1 MWKAATPGSKRR
13 AGKATRW
20 KSGPLARV
28 LMLYASGHEPTQE
41 LAGAVLKQLDAP
53 LDAMFSTL
61 GRTAARTLET
71 KIIAD
76 QMSMWLDKLMANIK
90 AGDLA
95 VHSEEMWD
103 PSTWPK
109 ECKGVGFME
118 APRGGL
124 AHWVVIKDGKID
136 NYQAVVPSTWNAG
149 PRDPS
154 GQPGAYE
161 AALMDNHQLGHCRTS
176 RWKSRGPFTVSI
188 PALPARCT

>member
-1 MWKAATPGSKRR
+1 MEV
-13 AGKATRW
+13 
-20 KSGPLARV
+20 GPLARV

-41 LAGAVLKQLDAP
+41 LAGMALGQLDLP
-53 LDAMFSTL
+53 LEAMFSTL

-76 QMSMWLDKLMANIK
+76 QMSVWLEKLLGNIK

-95 VHSEEMWD
+95 VHSEELWD
-103 PSTWPK
+103 PATWPR
-109 ECKGVGFME
+109 EARGVGFME

-161 AALMDNHQLGHCRTS
+161 AALMDNHEMAIADQPLEIQRTIHS
-176 RWKSRGPFTVSI
+176 FDPCIACAVHVADADGEEQVQVRLR
-188 PALPARCT
+188 

>member
-1 MWKAATPGSKRR
+1 MEV
-13 AGKATRW
+13 
-20 KSGPLARV
+20 GPLSRV

-41 LAGAVLKQLDAP
+41 LANAVLGKLDVP

-76 QMSMWLDKLMANIK
+76 QMSTWMDKLMANIK

-118 APRGGL
+118 APRWKGHAMEVGPL
-124 AHWVVIKDGKID
+124 ARVLMLYASGHEPTQELANAVLGQLDVPIDAMFSLLHALQGMTHWPIDVFCQSRAAVLSVVLG
-136 NYQAVVPSTWNAG
+136 VPA
-149 PRDPS
+149 
-154 GQPGAYE
+154 
-161 AALMDNHQLGHCRTS
+161 
-176 RWKSRGPFTVSI
+176 
-188 PALPARCT
+188 